1 MDDGIGFVFSSKD
14 DYIGIDLDDCV
25 DELGNVN
32 FFAQKIINMLNSYTE
47 YSPSNKGLHIICKA
61 KLLKNQNIGIKKNN
75 IEIYNN
81 DRFFTMT
88 GNMYL
93 KKEIIER
100 SNEILKLIEEL

>member
-1 MDDGIGFVFSSKD
+1 MFSSKD
-14 DYIGIDLDDCV
+14 DYIRIDLDDCV

-32 FFAQKIINMLNSYTE
+32 SFAQKIINTLNSYTE
-47 YSPSNKGLHIICKA
+47 YSPSNRGLHIICKA

-88 GNMYL
+88 GNVYL
-93 KKEIIER
+93 KQGINER
-100 SNEILKLIEEL
+100 SNEIIELIKEL